1 MALRTYICGQTSTGG
16 IFLVLAAAAMVTSV
30 PYGTIPRSVRST
42 GYFKKTCKTPNL
54 TSTPDCGETGV
65 GYIYDNSKRRCELIT
80 VFCSN
85 MKGFFPKLVQCVLTC
100 NPKQGAPICAKEP
113 ADTCLEPRSVT
124 SRKYTTYSYDIS
136 SGECVSRIS
145 CGPVRDMEGKNVFLT
160 LSMCEANCWGF
171 DRSNVRGSR

>member
-30 PYGTIPRSVRST
+30 PY
-42 GYFKKTCKTPNL
+42 
-54 TSTPDCGETGV
+54 E
-65 GYIYDNSKRRCELIT
+65 
-80 VFCSN
+80 
-85 MKGFFPKLVQCVLTC
+85 
-100 NPKQGAPICAKEP
+100 QGAPICAKEP